1 MSFFVQPIIAATI
14 VHPVGVV
21 VVAPEAPPPPPPPPP
36 PAPVFIQPVIPVVPV
51 VPVVPLIPVVP
62 VVPMAPNGFLIRSL
76 PCVVGRA
83 TTTLPTNGTS
93 DVVSVKWLE
102 GKPALNL
109 GTTFGLPWPRGKHL
123 ADQTDFSASTDG
135 GEEVTL
141 QSWVT
146 SYWADGSVKWTG
158 HAIPG
163 SRAPVPDGYKVTA
176 SSKKGGNPSRQIKKG
191 PIEVDDAGD
200 TITVNTGK
208 ITASFPKSGNVLV
221 SSLTTSSGKI
231 VGENGKLVLQ
241 SQSGIADGDDNS
253 ASRAI
258 DYYQFESKINNTTA
272 DEDSSVRTVVTVKG
286 VHQISGEKSTV
297 QHDSWLPF
305 TVRFYLYANS
315 DTIRIVHTLLFD
327 GKADKDFVTG
337 IGLRFDIPL
346 ADEKL
351 YDRHIRIAGV
361 DGGVLNEAVQGITG
375 LRRDPG
381 EAVRVAQ
388 FNGQKTPDAATW
400 ATTVST
406 RLQWVPAWNDYRLTQ
421 LSPDGFTL
429 KKRTKAG
436 QGWVKIPGGTRAGGL
451 AYLGGATKGG
461 LALGLRDFWKRY
473 PTSIDISNAASDLGQ
488 ITLWLYSP
496 SAEPMDLRQFHDGLG
511 EDTYAKQ
518 LDALEITYEDYEGG
532 YNTPTGIGRSNEIFI
547 RPFDSTP
554 SSDDLSALTGF
565 VNAPPVLVPQPE
577 YIKQTEAI
585 GTYWDVPSNTTATAA
600 AQTIEMHLDFL
611 NKFYQGQ
618 VEQRK
623 WYGFWD
629 HGDFMHTYDSDRHVW
644 RYDVGGFAWDNS
656 ELSPDL
662 FFWNY
667 FLRTGRAD
675 VYRFAEAHVRHTSE
689 VDVYHLGPYNG
700 FGTRHGVQHWGDS
713 AKQIRVS
720 TPIFRQIFYYI
731 SGGDERIGELL
742 HELMDADKTFLT
754 VDPRRKV
761 RQDNGTYVP
770 DPTAIDLDL
779 GIDFSGLAA
788 IWLIE
793 WERRGP
799 RWEEA
804 KTKLNATMN
813 GIASLKN
820 GFVTGV
826 GLYNINTGDV
836 KPPATDPENQG
847 HVEVSHLSAS
857 FGLPEIIAQITQY
870 LGDDLPATFDKV
882 WLDYCYYYGASAAE
896 QTAKYGQSFGK
907 LSLRQGHS
915 RLTAYAAKRLGNAT
929 LAARTWNEFLNIDG
943 FSPTL
948 PWSSVPLN
956 GSQVLAPVDEAAW
969 ISTNDVAL
977 YGLAAIED
985 LAQVGYAL

>member
-1 MSFFVQPIIAATI
+1 M
-14 VHPVGVV
+14 HLNL
-21 VVAPEAPPPPPPPPP
+21 
-36 PAPVFIQPVIPVVPV
+36 
-51 VPVVPLIPVVP
+51 LIYS
-62 VVPMAPNGFLIRSL
+62 ALYL
-76 PCVVGRA
+76 PCVIGRA
-83 TTTLPTNGTS
+83 LGTTDSNSSS
-93 DVVSVKWLE
+93 DVVNVRWLE
-102 GKPALNL
+102 GKPTLNP
-109 GTTFGLPWPRGKHL
+109 GTTFGLPWPKGKHL
-123 ADQTDFSASTDG
+123 GDQVTFSASTDG
-135 GEEVTL
+135 GEDVAL

-146 SYWADGSVKWTG
+146 SYWADGSIKWTG
-158 HAIPG
+158 HAIQG
-163 SRAPVPDGYKVTA
+163 SQSIPDEYKVTA
-176 SSKKGGNPSRQIKKG
+176 FKGTSRAAKRRSIKVDEAQD
-191 PIEVDDAGD
+191 EVTVD
-200 TITVNTGK
+200 TGRL
-208 ITASFPKSGNVLV
+208 TASFPKSGNILL
-221 SSLTTSSGKI
+221 SSLSTSSGKV
-231 VGENGKLVLQ
+231 VGKNGKLILR
-241 SQSGIADGDDNS
+241 SQSGIAEAGDSS
-253 ASRAI
+253 ANGEI
-258 DYYQFESKINNTTA
+258 NYYQLESKINTTTV
-272 DEDSSVRTVVTVKG
+272 DEDSSVRTLVTVRG
-286 VHQISGEKSTV
+286 DHRIDAEKSTAT
-297 QHDSWLPF
+297 HDPWIPF

-315 DTIRIVHTLLFD
+315 DTMKIVHTLLFD
-327 GKADKDFVTG
+327 GVADKDFITG

-346 ADEKL
+346 AGDEL
-351 YDRHIRIAGV
+351 YDRHVRIAGV
-361 DGGVLNEAVQGITG
+361 EGGFLNEAVQGITG

-381 EAVRVAQ
+381 AAVRAAQ
-388 FNGQKTPDAATW
+388 FEGKKTPDVATW
-400 ATTVST
+400 AATVNS
-406 RLQWVPAWNDYRLTQ
+406 RLQWIPAWNDYTLAQ

-436 QGWVKIPGGTRAGGL
+436 QSWVKIPGGTRAGGL
-451 AYLGGATKGG
+451 AYLGGATTGG
-461 LALGLRDFWKRY
+461 LAVGHRDFWKRY
-473 PTSIDISNAASDLGQ
+473 PTSIDISNAATDSGQ

-496 SAEPMDLRQFHDGLG
+496 AGEPMDLRPFHDGLG

-532 YNTPTGIGRSNEIFI
+532 YNTPHGIGRTNEIFI

-554 SSDDLSALTGF
+554 SSDELASLTDF

-585 GTYWDVPSNTTATAA
+585 GAYWDVPNNTTATQA
-600 AQTIEMHLDFL
+600 AQTIETHLDFL

-618 VEQRK
+618 IEQRK

-629 HGDFMHTYDSDRHVW
+629 YGDFMHTYDTDRHVW
-644 RYDVGGFAWDNS
+644 RYDIGGYAWDNS

-667 FLRTGRAD
+667 FLRTGRSD

-689 VDVYHLGPYNG
+689 VDVYHLGPYSG
-700 FGTRHGVQHWGDS
+700 FGTRHGVQHWSDS

-720 TPIFRQIFYYI
+720 TPIYRQIFYYV

-742 HELMDADKTFLT
+742 HDLMDADKTFLT

-761 RQDNGTYVP
+761 RDDNGTYVP

-804 KTKLNATMN
+804 KSKLNATMQ

-826 GLYNINTGDV
+826 GLYNIYTGEI
-836 KPPATDPENQG
+836 KPPATDPNNQG
-847 HVEVSHLSAS
+847 DVAVSHLSAS
-857 FGLPEIIAQITQY
+857 FGLPEIVAQVTQY
-870 LGDDLPATFDKV
+870 LGDDLPDAFDKA
-882 WLDYCYYYGASAAE
+882 WLDYCYYYGASADE
-896 QTAKYGQSFGK
+896 QKTRYGKSFGS
-907 LSLRQGHS
+907 LSLHQGHS

-929 LAARTWNEFLNIDG
+929 LAKRAWNEFLNTDG
-943 FSPTL
+943 FAPTA
-948 PWSSVPLN
+948 PWTSVRLT
-956 GSQVLAPVDEAAW
+956 GSDVLAPVDEAAW

-985 LAQVGYAL
+985 LAQVGDAL